1 MYIRETVDIANTTT
15 KTVSLAIYEQQESD
29 VGKMAIATHS
39 DDRTKGGQP
48 KWVDNTKADV
58 YKVMDVLP
66 VSSALPPSTASPL
79 HTVVNQ
85 DC

>member
-1 MYIRETVDIANTTT
+1 
-15 KTVSLAIYEQQESD
+15 
-29 VGKMAIATHS
+29 MAIATHS

-48 KWVDNTKADV
+48 KWFDNTKADV

-66 VSSALPPSTASPL
+66 VSNALPPSTASPL